1 MTDNEEEV
9 TAGIGEHADI
19 GGDAIVPEVE
29 EEASDGHSD
38 SDDITLSTESDC
50 AWEPDKQE
58 VFEELPQPIVEE
70 EGPPL
75 GVEEGNEAE
84 SFEEDKYG
92 VKYASDCEVCKVVAT
107 EFEVV
112 ERLQLQLWKLHV
124 DCEGQAVRE

>member
-1 MTDNEEEV
+1 M
-9 TAGIGEHADI
+9 
-19 GGDAIVPEVE
+19 
-29 EEASDGHSD
+29 
-38 SDDITLSTESDC
+38 
-50 AWEPDKQE
+50 Q
-58 VFEELPQPIVEE
+58 
-70 EGPPL
+70 
-75 GVEEGNEAE
+75 NEAE